1 MKFLPILLALFGLGR
16 AGASDLDFTL
26 VNQTHRSFEAIYLT
40 STENKDWD
48 GNLLPNGQTLA
59 AGKKRPVH
67 FDPSA
72 KTSTWDLNVVDN
84 EGLVV
89 TFSALKLSGADT
101 VTLKTV
107 KGNIIAE
114 VE

>member
-1 MKFLPILLALFGLGR
+1 MKFLLILITFLSLGS
-16 AGASDLDFTL
+16 AIASDLDFTL
-26 VNQTHRSFEAIYLT
+26 INKTHRSFEAIYVT

-48 GNLLPNGQTLA
+48 GNLLPNGQVLA
-59 AGKKRPVH
+59 AGKEIQVR

-72 KTSTWDLNVVDN
+72 KSPTWDLNIVDN

-89 TFSALKLSGADT
+89 TFPAVKLSGADT

-107 KGNIIAE
+107 KGNIVAE

>member
-1 MKFLPILLALFGLGR
+1 MKFLLFLIALTSLGT
-16 AGASDLDFTL
+16 AAANDLDFTL
-26 VNQTHRSFEAIYLT
+26 INKTHRSFEAIYIT

-48 GNLLPNGQTLA
+48 GNLLPNGQVLA
-59 AGKKRPVH
+59 AGGKLQVD
-67 FDPSA
+67 FEPSA
-72 KTSTWDLNVVDN
+72 KNATWDLNIVDN

-89 TFSALKLSGADT
+89 TFSAVKLTHVDT

-114 VE
+114 IE